1 MDSQNL
7 TALLAVAETGSFSL
21 AGEKL
26 HLTQPAVSKRIALLE
41 SQLAVRLFDR
51 VGRSVI
57 PTEAGVLLIERARH
71 ILKDIDDTRLAL
83 TNLSGHVAGKLS
95 IATSHHIGL
104 HRLPPVLKKFKQR
117 YPDVS
122 LNIRF
127 VDSEWAYG
135 AVQRSE
141 IEMGIITLSPDQ
153 NKSRFF
159 SQPIWHDPLV
169 FAVAKDHPLA
179 RKKYLSLKEISLHPA
194 VFPGDNTFT
203 KKIAMNYFHAH
214 QLEVDIAM
222 ESNYLE
228 TLKMMV
234 NIGLAWSVLPKT
246 MLDSNLRDI
255 TPKGITIHRTLGY
268 LHHQGRTLSN
278 AGTALIDLL
287 KQHSDQ

>member
-7 TALLAVAETGSFSL
+7 TAFLAVAETGSFSL

-26 HLTQPAVSKRIALLE
+26 HLTQPAISKRIALLE
-41 SQLAVRLFDR
+41 SQLEIKLFDR
-51 VGRSVI
+51 VGRSVV

-83 TNLSGHVAGKLS
+83 TNLSGNVAGKLS

-104 HRLPPVLKKFKQR
+104 HRLPPVLKTFKQH

-122 LNIRF
+122 LDIRF

-141 IEMGIITLSPDQ
+141 IELGIITLSPNQ
-153 NKSRFF
+153 NKSKFVSR
-159 SQPIWHDPLV
+159 PVWHDPLV
-169 FAVAKDHPLA
+169 FAVSKDHPLA
-179 RKKYLSLKEISLHPA
+179 SEKNLSLKDISQHPA

-203 KKIAMNYFHAH
+203 KRIVMDYFNAQH
-214 QLEVDIAM
+214 LEIDIAM

-234 NIGLAWSVLPKT
+234 SIGLAWSVLPKT
-246 MLDSNLRDI
+246 MLDDSLRDI
-255 TPKGITIHRTLGY
+255 TPEGISVHRTLGY
-268 LHHQGRTLSN
+268 LHHQSRTLSN
-278 AGTALIDLL
+278 AGIALITLL
-287 KQHSDQ
+287 KNQCL